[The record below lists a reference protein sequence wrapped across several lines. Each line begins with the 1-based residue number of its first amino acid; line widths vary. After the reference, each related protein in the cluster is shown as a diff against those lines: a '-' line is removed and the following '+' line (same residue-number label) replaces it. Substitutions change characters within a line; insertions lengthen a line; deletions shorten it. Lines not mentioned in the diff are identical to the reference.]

1 MAYQVEITKEDIQ
14 NELNVNLFVF
24 CNQNPIDVKNFLNTV
39 HRSVYDEFLYLF
51 PNKRVQKLKIEKCF
65 DLVKDTLRNMLLS
78 QAEYLLANSGNIG
91 MFNGSHE
98 QAGGVVNLNALS
110 DITEHIIC
118 PELFNM
124 AISCEPALVYG
135 GE

>member
-1 MAYQVEITKEDIQ
+1 MYKVTITKEDVL
-14 NELNVNLFVF
+14 NELNVDLIAF
-24 CNQNPIDVKNFLNTV
+24 CNNNPKDVDNFLKTV
-39 HRSVYDEFLYLF
+39 HRIVYDEFLYLF
-51 PNKRVQKLKIEKCF
+51 PNKRIQELKIEKCF
-65 DLVKDTLRNMLLS
+65 DLVKDTLKNMLLA
-78 QAEYLLANSGNIG
+78 QAEYLLTNASNIG

-98 QAGGVVNLNALS
+98 QAGGVINLNALS

>member
-1 MAYQVEITKEDIQ
+1 MYQVTITKEDIK
-14 NELNVNLFVF
+14 NELNVDLIQF
-24 CNQNPIDVKNFLNTV
+24 CNNNPKDVDNFLKTV
-39 HRSVYDEFLYLF
+39 HRIVYDEFLYLF
-51 PNKRVQKLKIEKCF
+51 PNKRIQELKIEKCF
-65 DLVKDTLRNMLLS
+65 DLVKDTLKNMLLA
-78 QAEYLLANSGNIG
+78 QAEYLLTNASNIG

-98 QAGGVVNLNALS
+98 QAGGVINLNALS